1 MFMKQNKK
9 LLIATI
15 AMFAIAPLAKGQD
28 FSYTLQGGQT
38 LYFNIADGNAVVTR
52 PADTTLPYFSQLGSL
67 VIPDTVEYNSVRYP
81 VTAIDS
87 NTFAECRGL
96 TQITI
101 PVTVT
106 AMGRRAF
113 DNVMN
118 LTRTNYTGTLAQWC
132 RIDFVGS
139 TGNPISASGNLFVGG
154 VAVTANSFTEDVSE
168 IKRLTFAGCTSLVG
182 TLMLPA
188 SITQIGYGAFYL
200 CTGITSVELPSSVR
214 EIESHA
220 FQGCSNLGSVNL
232 PEGLEIIGDLA
243 FDHCSGLH
251 QVTIPRTIKDL
262 GYNTFT
268 NCQNLQTVWFN
279 ADSCNAGKA
288 EGGLVYPLFGSS
300 CPNLTSIIFGNNVK
314 TIPGYAFAFC
324 RHITE
329 IVIPDSVVSIGKAS
343 FQTCDLLAS
352 VTIGEN
358 VASIGDSAFG
368 WCGQLWRINMR
379 GVTPPSYGFNAFK
392 NIASQ
397 VEVNVPCEAVVE
409 YENNA
414 QWGRFD
420 IVGKVMYVL
429 TLRVDDEAH
438 GSASVV
444 EQATCTNPNATIKAT
459 PLQGYAFSHWDDGNT
474 DNPRQVNLVQDTV
487 FTAFFD
493 VANGVEEA
501 EMDGCRVYAQGRN
514 IVVETNGMKTVSVT
528 DTYGRMIAVANV
540 DGMWAFGMPAAG
552 VYLVQINEGKTI
564 KKVVY

>member
-1 MFMKQNKK
+1 MKKNKRF
-9 LLIATI
+9 LVAVIATFGI
-15 AMFAIAPLAKGQD
+15 TSMVHGQD
-28 FSYTLQGGQT
+28 FSCTLQGGQT
-38 LYFNIADGNAVVTR
+38 LYFNIVDGNAVVTR
-52 PADTTLPYFSQLGSL
+52 PADTTLPYFSQLGNL
-67 VIPDTVEYNSVRYP
+67 IIPDTVEYNNVRYP

-87 NTFAECRGL
+87 NTFAGCSGL

-139 TGNPISASGNLFVGG
+139 TGNPISASGNLFAGG

-168 IKRLTFAGCTSLVG
+168 IKRLTFAGCTSLTG

-288 EGGLVYPLFGSS
+288 EDGLVYPLFGSG
-300 CPNLTSIIFGNNVK
+300 CTNLTSIVFGDNVK
-314 TIPGYAFAFC
+314 SLPDYAFAFC

-352 VTIGEN
+352 VTMGEN

-397 VEVNVPCEAVVE
+397 VEVDVPCEAVVD

-420 IVGKVMYVL
+420 IVGKVMHTL
-429 TLRVDDEAH
+429 TLRVDDETH
-438 GSASVV
+438 GSVSVV
-444 EQATCTNPNATIKAT
+444 EQATCTNPNATIMAT
-459 PLQGYAFSHWDDGNT
+459 PLQGYAFSRWDDGNT
-474 DNPRQVNLVQDTV
+474 DNPRQVNLVQDTTM
-487 FTAFFD
+487 TAIFE
-493 VANGVEEA
+493 VANGLEET
-501 EMDGCRVYAQGRN
+501 EMVGHKVYVQGRS
-514 IVVETNGMKTVSVT
+514 IVVETIGKRMVSVF
-528 DTYGRMIAVANV
+528 DIYGRLIVTMNV
-540 DGMWAFGMPAAG
+540 EGNGSVGVSTAG
-552 VYLVQINEGKTI
+552 IYLVRIDNEKVRKI
-564 KKVVY
+564 VVY